1 MAFIDWGWLAHAW
14 CWWQYFF
21 CFFSLSLSTRL
32 MLARVALFLFGQ
44 AVRIND
50 HRHDSEFS

>member
-1 MAFIDWGWLAHAW
+1 MAFTDWGWLAHAW